1 MINAAHLLMHSTDAP
16 ADRAFLRD
24 VLQWAHVEDAGSEPG
39 WLIFALP
46 PTELGVHPTDG
57 DPQVTLHLMCDALQP
72 TLEQLAE
79 RGVRHRHHTHVAQR
93 SGRRALRTAPR
104 EPARSLTAA
113 LPGCRYPAA
122 AEEPSAEA
130 FPAGPTRLR
139 EAFRRAAS

>member
-79 RGVRHRHHTHVAQR
+79 RGVRASSPVTDDGYGIATTLTLPSGAVVGLYEPRHE
-93 SGRRALRTAPR
+93 SPL
-104 EPARSLTAA
+104 AR
-113 LPGCRYPAA
+113 
-122 AEEPSAEA
+122 
-130 FPAGPTRLR
+130 
-139 EAFRRAAS
+139 